1 MKDTFVAQHGGDH
14 YQAEYQHWDWA
25 SDIGMLYLTGTAT
38 KYLSRWR
45 KKNGID
51 DLIKSR
57 TYLEKMIA
65 CWDQTIYVDT
75 IDPPANVDELTEKF
89 ILLNNL
95 GEVEADICRLLSNLY
110 IDEECSR
117 PKKALEWLNQ
127 LISSAQADAGKPR

>member
-25 SDIGMLYLTGTAT
+25 SDIGMLYLAGTAT

-45 KKNGID
+45 KKAGLD
-51 DLIKSR
+51 DLLKSR

-65 CWDQTIYVDT
+65 CWDRTIYVDT

-89 ILLNNL
+89 VLSNNL
-95 GEVEADICRLLSNLY
+95 GEVEARICRLLSNLY

-117 PKKALEWLNQ
+117 PKEALSLLEK
-127 LISSAQADAGKPR
+127 LIDEESQRLARP